1 MKEFKDKI
9 AVVTGAA
16 NGIGRGRA
24 KKCCQKGMKV
34 VLADINKKALSQAET
49 ELKKSGATVISI
61 LTDVSKTAD
70 VDALAQRTLDVFGA
84 VHLLFNN
91 AGVAVGNYLWDFT
104 LADWQWV
111 MGVNLWGVI
120 HGIRTFI
127 PIMLK
132 QDIECHIINTS
143 SLAGLVQGSGIYG
156 ITKHGVIALSES
168 LAAELKYISSKIKV
182 SVLCPG
188 FVKTKI
194 LECERNR
201 PSELKNN
208 PSEVKIHPELEKGI
222 ELTRKMFETA
232 ITPRKVANIIFQAI
246 IDGKFYIL
254 TDKNIYF
261 KNIIKRRMRAILK
274 AFDK

>member
-1 MKEFKDKI
+1 M
-9 AVVTGAA
+9 
-16 NGIGRGRA
+16 
-24 KKCCQKGMKV
+24 
-34 VLADINKKALSQAET
+34 
-49 ELKKSGATVISI
+49 
-61 LTDVSKTAD
+61 
-70 VDALAQRTLDVFGA
+70 
-84 VHLLFNN
+84 FNN
-91 AGVAVGNYLWDFT
+91 AGVAVGNYLWDHT
-104 LADWQWV
+104 LADWKWV

-143 SLAGLVQGSGIYG
+143 SLAGLVTGNGIYG

-208 PSEVKIHPELEKGI
+208 PSEVKIHPELEKNA
-222 ELTRKMFETA
+222 ELIIKIYETA
-232 ITPRKVANIIFQAI
+232 ITPRKVVNIIFQAI
-246 IDGKFYIL
+246 IDEKFYIL
-254 TDKNIYF
+254 TDKNINY

-274 AFDK
+274 AFDT